1 MIHIKL
7 DEDAGIVTVT
17 PSTPLK
23 EKDFALL
30 SSEVDPYIEKRGK
43 LNGLIIQIET
53 FPGWED
59 FAGLISHLKFV
70 REHHKNIEKVAAVS
84 DGKIVSIM
92 PRIVDHFINAKV
104 KYFPYE
110 SLDEAI
116 LWVKTQDY

>member
-17 PSTPLK
+17 PSAPLN
-23 EKDFALL
+23 EGDFTLL
-30 SSEVDPYIEKRGK
+30 ASEVDSYIEKEGK
-43 LNGLIIQIET
+43 LNGLIIQIES

-59 FAGLISHLKFV
+59 FAGLLSHLKFV

-92 PRIVDHFINAKV
+92 PRIVDHFVNAKV

-116 LWVKTQDY
+116 LWVKSQD

>member
-17 PSTPLK
+17 PSAPLN
-23 EKDFALL
+23 EGDFTLL
-30 SSEVDPYIEKRGK
+30 ASEVDPYIEKEGK
-43 LNGLIIQIET
+43 LNGLIIQIES

-59 FAGLISHLKFV
+59 FAGLLSHLKFV

-92 PRIVDHFINAKV
+92 PRIVDHFVNAKV

-116 LWVKTQDY
+116 LWVKSQD

>member
-1 MIHIKL
+1 MLQIKF
-7 DEDAGIVTVT
+7 DKDAGIVTVT
-17 PSTPLK
+17 PSAPLD

-30 SSEVDPYIEKRGK
+30 ASEVDPYIEKEGK
-43 LNGLIIQIET
+43 LNGLIIQVES

-70 REHHKNIEKVAAVS
+70 REHHTKIEKVAAVS
-84 DGKIVSIM
+84 DGRIVSIM
-92 PRIVDHFINAKV
+92 PKIVDHFVNAKV

-116 LWVKTQDY
+116 SWVQSQD

>member
-1 MIHIKL
+1 MLQIKF
-7 DEDAGIVTVT
+7 DKDAGIVTVT
-17 PSTPLK
+17 PSTPLD

-30 SSEVDPYIEKRGK
+30 ASEVDPYIEKEGK
-43 LNGLIIQIET
+43 LNGLIIQVES

-70 REHHKNIEKVAAVS
+70 REHHKKIEKVAAVS
-84 DGKIVSIM
+84 DGRIVSIM
-92 PRIVDHFINAKV
+92 PKIVDHFVNAKV

-116 LWVKTQDY
+116 SWVQSKD

>member
-17 PSTPLK
+17 PSAPLK
-23 EKDFALL
+23 EQDFTLL
-30 SSEVDPYIEKRGK
+30 SSEVDPYIEKEGK
-43 LNGLIIQIET
+43 LNGLIIQIES

-70 REHHKNIEKVAAVS
+70 REHHKKIEKVAAVT

-92 PRIVDHFINAKV
+92 PKIVDHFVNAKV

-110 SLDEAI
+110 SYNEA
-116 LWVKTQDY
+116 LSWVQSQD

>member
-1 MIHIKL
+1 MLQIKF
-7 DEDAGIVTVT
+7 DQDAGIVTVT
-17 PSTPLK
+17 LSVPLNQN
-23 EKDFALL
+23 DFTLL
-30 SSEVDPYIEKRGK
+30 ASEVDPYIEKEGK
-43 LNGLIIQIET
+43 LNGLIIQIES

-70 REHHKNIEKVAAVS
+70 REHHKKIEKVAAVT

-92 PRIVDHFINAKV
+92 PKIVDHFVNAKV

-116 LWVKTQDY
+116 LWVKSQD

>member
-17 PSTPLK
+17 PSAPLN
-23 EKDFALL
+23 EGDFTLL
-30 SSEVDPYIEKRGK
+30 ASEVDPYIEKEGK
-43 LNGLIIQIET
+43 LNGLIIQIES

-59 FAGLISHLKFV
+59 FAGLLSHLKFV

-92 PRIVDHFINAKV
+92 PRIVDHFVNSKV

-116 LWVKTQDY
+116 LWVKSQD

>member
-1 MIHIKL
+1 MLQIKF
-7 DEDAGIVTVT
+7 DQDAGIVTVT
-17 PSTPLK
+17 PSVPLNK
-23 EKDFALL
+23 NDFTLL
-30 SSEVDPYIEKRGK
+30 ASEVDPYIEKEGK
-43 LNGLIIQIET
+43 LNGLIIQIES

-70 REHHKNIEKVAAVS
+70 REHHKKIEKVAAVT

-92 PRIVDHFINAKV
+92 PKIVDHFVNAKV

-116 LWVKTQDY
+116 SWVKSRD